1 MSNFDVLRMNE
12 VDRPR
17 WIFTRHFNW
26 TNPPI
31 LIKSVLTSAST
42 AWSPC
47 RRALIDGLLLRSCEP
62 YRRNLLCAIFE
73 IFPYSFPVKNEIIQF
88 WKDYL
93 EGWGLERRIEF
104 YNNDG
109 DSINVQ
115 ILAGIVEYIFFNIF

>member
-1 MSNFDVLRMNE
+1 M
-12 VDRPR
+12 
-17 WIFTRHFNW
+17 
-26 TNPPI
+26 
-31 LIKSVLTSAST
+31 
-42 AWSPC
+42 
-47 RRALIDGLLLRSCEP
+47 
-62 YRRNLLCAIFE
+62 
-73 IFPYSFPVKNEIIQF
+73 KNEIIQF